1 MTVFES
7 VLLSAVLR
15 LPDDMPLADKAARV
29 MRVLKD
35 LRLTHVADS
44 YVGNKSKRYADQPD
58 TERQRLRDRK
68 RPASTPCRAC
78 TPAFI
83 LS

>member
-15 LPDDMPLADKAARV
+15 LPDDMPLADKATRV

-44 YVGNKSKRYADQPD
+44 YVGNKSKRYDNQPH
-58 TERQRLRDRK
+58 TRHSAL
-68 RPASTPCRAC
+68 PALA
-78 TPAFI
+78 
-83 LS
+83 

>member
-15 LPDDMPLADKAARV
+15 LPDDMPLSDKATRV

-44 YVGNKSKRYADQPD
+44 YVGNKSKRYDNQY
-58 TERQRLRDRK
+58 TTHTTLRHSAL
-68 RPASTPCRAC
+68 PALA
-78 TPAFI
+78 
-83 LS
+83 

>member
-1 MTVFES
+1 MPTRLLCPQGTMTVFES

-15 LPDDMPLADKAARV
+15 LPDDMPLSDKATRV

-44 YVGNKSKRYADQPD
+44 YVGNKSKRYDNQHH
-58 TERQRLRDRK
+58 TQTLRHS
-68 RPASTPCRAC
+68 ALA
-78 TPAFI
+78 
-83 LS
+83 